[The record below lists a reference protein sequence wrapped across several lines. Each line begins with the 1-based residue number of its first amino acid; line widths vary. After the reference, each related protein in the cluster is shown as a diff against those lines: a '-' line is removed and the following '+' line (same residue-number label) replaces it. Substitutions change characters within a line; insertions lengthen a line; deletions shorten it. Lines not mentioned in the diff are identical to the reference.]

1 MKIKFCGNDNF
12 ENCRK
17 VNYFLRIK
25 AILNCGNAKHG
36 VVHGK

>member
-1 MKIKFCGNDNF
+1 MITLKIAEKSIIFC
-12 ENCRK
+12 
-17 VNYFLRIK
+17 VK